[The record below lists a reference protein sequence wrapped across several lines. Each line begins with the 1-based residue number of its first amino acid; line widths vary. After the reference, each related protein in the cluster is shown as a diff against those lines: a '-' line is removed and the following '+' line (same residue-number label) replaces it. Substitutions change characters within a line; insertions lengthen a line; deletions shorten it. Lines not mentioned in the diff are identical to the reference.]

1 MLISWELFETVW
13 HINIQTEVE
22 ATEVDKITQEEHVAQ
37 WVEME
42 MKFWGVQVEEEP
54 ENEKAKWDKCGTRR
68 EWHLWSQE
76 MK

>member
-37 WVEME
+37 
-42 MKFWGVQVEEEP
+42 
-54 ENEKAKWDKCGTRR
+54 
-68 EWHLWSQE
+68 
-76 MK
+76 